1 MKTLLA
7 ILNGG
12 ENAPKIS
19 VRQLGLGVIYA
30 IGMAVVLL
38 QLRSLL

>member
-1 MKTLLA
+1 MKTIIA

-12 ENAPKIS
+12 IESPKVSI
-19 VRQLGLGVIYA
+19 RKLGIGLIYA
-30 IGMAVVLL
+30 IGFAVVLL

>member
-1 MKTLLA
+1 MKTLLS

-12 ENAPKIS
+12 EESPKVSIRS
-19 VRQLGLGVIYA
+19 LGLVLVYFLGL
-30 IGMAVVLL
+30 AVVLL